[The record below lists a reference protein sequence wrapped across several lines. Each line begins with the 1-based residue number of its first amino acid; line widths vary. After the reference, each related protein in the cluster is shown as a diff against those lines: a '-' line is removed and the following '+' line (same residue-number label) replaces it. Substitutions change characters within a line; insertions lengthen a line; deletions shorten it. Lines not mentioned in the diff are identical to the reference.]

1 MSFVKLNKA
10 VELLGLHPNTL
21 RRFAD
26 NGTIEAIKTPGGQR
40 LYNVASYTGKSK
52 LPVTICYC
60 RVSSS
65 KQRAD
70 LDSQIA
76 YMRGLYPQAEVITDI
91 ASGLNYKR
99 KGLKALLG
107 RAMSGDKLTIVVAHK
122 DRLARF
128 GVELIEWVLQ
138 SNGSQLVV
146 LNQSISDPQRELT
159 EDLLAIIHIFSCR
172 LYGQSV
178 GRVSRPARYTN
189 NKVQQD
195 SGVCDNSAEGHL
207 GAVVRD
213 LQSSLQQ
220 IN

>member
-26 NGTIEAIKTPGGQR
+26 NGTIKAIKTPGGQR
-40 LYNVASYTGKSK
+40 LYDVASYTGSSK
-52 LPVTICYC
+52 LPVTVCYC

-70 LDSQIA
+70 LDSQIT
-76 YMRGLYPQAEVITDI
+76 YLRGLYPQAEIITDI

-107 RAMSGDKLTIVVAHK
+107 RAMSGDKLTVVVAHK

-128 GVELIEWVLQ
+128 GVDLIEWILQ
-138 SNGSQLVV
+138 SNGSELLV
-146 LNQSISDPQRELT
+146 LNQSVSNPQRELT

-172 LYGQSV
+172 LYGQ
-178 GRVSRPARYTN
+178 RRYTG
-189 NKVQQD
+189 NKVQKD
-195 SGVCDNSAEGHL
+195 SSVPNNNPEGHI

-213 LQSSLQQ
+213 LKSSLQQ
-220 IN
+220 VD

>member
-40 LYNVASYTGKSK
+40 LYNIASYTGTSK

-76 YMRGLYPQAEVITDI
+76 YMRGLYPQAEIITDI
-91 ASGLNYKR
+91 ASGLNSFSAVIELAKKENISLIIYSNTFSEETMLV
-99 KGLKALLG
+99 LK
-107 RAMSGDKLTIVVAHK
+107 MFMEV
-122 DRLARF
+122 F
-128 GVELIEWVLQ
+128 ELNA
-138 SNGSQLVV
+138 SPN
-146 LNQSISDPQRELT
+146 
-159 EDLLAIIHIFSCR
+159 
-172 LYGQSV
+172 
-178 GRVSRPARYTN
+178 
-189 NKVQQD
+189 
-195 SGVCDNSAEGHL
+195 
-207 GAVVRD
+207 
-213 LQSSLQQ
+213 
-220 IN
+220 

>member
-1 MSFVKLNKA
+1 MGCS
-10 VELLGLHPNTL
+10 
-21 RRFAD
+21 
-26 NGTIEAIKTPGGQR
+26 
-40 LYNVASYTGKSK
+40 LYDVASYTGTSK
-52 LPVTICYC
+52 LPTVVCYC

-76 YMRGLYPQAEVITDI
+76 YMRGLYPQAEIITDI

-99 KGLKALLG
+99 KGLKTLLARG
-107 RAMSGDKLTIVVAHK
+107 LSGDQLTVVVAHK

-128 GVELIEWVLQ
+128 GVELIEWILQ
-138 SNGSQLVV
+138 SCGSELLV

-159 EDLLAIIHIFSCR
+159 EDLLAIIQIFSCR
-172 LYGQSV
+172 LYGQ
-178 GRVSRPARYTN
+178 RRYTN
-189 NKVQQD
+189 NKMSKD
-195 SGVCDNSAEGHL
+195 SSISDSSTEEHF

-220 IN
+220 ID

>member
-1 MSFVKLNKA
+1 MAFVKLNKA

-26 NGTIEAIKTPGGQR
+26 NGTIQAIKTPGGQR
-40 LYNVASYTGKSK
+40 LYDVASYTGKSTQTA
-52 LPVTICYC
+52 TICYC
-60 RVSSS
+60 RVSSH
-65 KQRAD
+65 KQSAD

-76 YMRGLYPQAEVITDI
+76 YLRGLYPQAEIITDI

-99 KGLKALLG
+99 KGLKALLE

-122 DRLARF
+122 DRIARF
-128 GVELIEWVLQ
+128 GVELIEWILQ
-138 SNGSQLVV
+138 SCGSQLVV

-159 EDLLAIIHIFSCR
+159 EDLLAIIHIYPTGDFVYSCR
-172 LYGQSV
+172 LYGQ
-178 GRVSRPARYTN
+178 RRYTD
-189 NKVQQD
+189 NKVQKD
-195 SGVCDNSAEGHL
+195 SSVSHDSPEEHI

-213 LQSSLQQ
+213 LKSSLQQ

>member
-26 NGTIEAIKTPGGQR
+26 NGTIDSIKTPGGQR

-60 RVSSS
+60 RVSSN

-76 YMRGLYPQAEVITDI
+76 YMRSLYPQAEVITDI

-99 KGLKALLG
+99 KGLKTLLE
-107 RAMSGDKLTIVVAHK
+107 RSMSGDKLTVVVAHK
-122 DRLARF
+122 DRIARF
-128 GVELIEWVLQ
+128 GVELIEWILQ

-172 LYGQSV
+172 LYGQ
-178 GRVSRPARYTN
+178 RRYTN
-189 NKVQQD
+189 NQMQKD
-195 SGVCDNSAEGHL
+195 SGVPDDSPKANLS
-207 GAVVRD
+207 AVVRD

-220 IN
+220 ID

>member
-1 MSFVKLNKA
+1 MAFVKLNKA

-26 NGTIEAIKTPGGQR
+26 NGTIQAIKTPGGQR
-40 LYNVASYTGKSK
+40 LYDVTSYTGTSTQTA
-52 LPVTICYC
+52 TICYC
-60 RVSSS
+60 RVSSH
-65 KQRAD
+65 KQKTD

-76 YMRGLYPQAEVITDI
+76 YLRGLYPQAEIITDI

-99 KGLKALLG
+99 KGLKAILE
-107 RAMSGDKLTIVVAHK
+107 RAMSRDKLTVVVAHK
-122 DRLARF
+122 DRIARF
-128 GVELIEWVLQ
+128 GVELIEWILQ
-138 SNGSQLVV
+138 SCGSQLVV

-172 LYGQSV
+172 LYGQ
-178 GRVSRPARYTN
+178 RRYTN
-189 NKVQQD
+189 NKVQKD
-195 SGVCDNSAEGHL
+195 SSVSHDSPEEHI

-213 LQSSLQQ
+213 LKGSLQQ

>member
-26 NGTIEAIKTPGGQR
+26 NGTIKAIKTPGGQR
-40 LYNVASYTGKSK
+40 LYDVASYTGTSK
-52 LPVTICYC
+52 LPVVVCYC

-65 KQRAD
+65 KQRVD

-76 YMRGLYPQAEVITDI
+76 YMRGLYPQAEIISDI

-107 RAMSGDKLTIVVAHK
+107 RAMSGDKLTVVVAHK

-128 GVELIEWVLQ
+128 GVELLEWILQ
-138 SNGSQLVV
+138 SCGSELVV
-146 LNQSISDPQRELT
+146 LNQSVSDPQRELT

-172 LYGQSV
+172 LYGQ
-178 GRVSRPARYTN
+178 RRYTN
-189 NKVQQD
+189 NKMQKD
-195 SGVCDNSAEGHL
+195 SSIPDNTTEGHL
-207 GAVVRD
+207 SAVVRD

-220 IN
+220 VD

>member
-1 MSFVKLNKA
+1 MSFVKLSKA

-26 NGTIEAIKTPGGQR
+26 NGTIKAIKTPGGQR
-40 LYNVASYTGKSK
+40 LYDVASYTGTSK
-52 LPVTICYC
+52 LPITICYC

-76 YMRGLYPQAEVITDI
+76 YMRGLYPEAEIISDV

-99 KGLKALLG
+99 KGLKAILE
-107 RAMSGDKLTIVVAHK
+107 RAMSGDKFTVVVAHK

-128 GVELIEWVLQ
+128 GFELIEWVIQ
-138 SNGSQLVV
+138 SNGGEIMV
-146 LNQSISDPQRELT
+146 LNQQVSDPQRELT

-172 LYGQSV
+172 LYGQRRYKGDQV
-178 GRVSRPARYTN
+178 QKNQGVSDN
-189 NKVQQD
+189 NAKENL
-195 SGVCDNSAEGHL
+195 S
-207 GAVVRD
+207 AVVRD
-213 LQSSLQQ
+213 LKSGLQQ
-220 IN
+220 DD

>member
-1 MSFVKLNKA
+1 MSFVKLSKA

-26 NGTIEAIKTPGGQR
+26 NGTIKAIKTPGGQR
-40 LYNVASYTGKSK
+40 LYDVASYTGTSK
-52 LPVTICYC
+52 LPITICYC

-76 YMRGLYPQAEVITDI
+76 YMRGLYPEAEIISDV

-99 KGLKALLG
+99 KGLKAILE
-107 RAMSGDKLTIVVAHK
+107 RTMSGDKFTVVVAHK

-128 GVELIEWVLQ
+128 GFELIEWIIQ
-138 SNGSQLVV
+138 SNGGEIMV
-146 LNQSISDPQRELT
+146 LNQQVSDPQRELT

-172 LYGQSV
+172 LYGQRRYKGDQV
-178 GRVSRPARYTN
+178 QKNQGVSDN
-189 NKVQQD
+189 NAKENL
-195 SGVCDNSAEGHL
+195 S
-207 GAVVRD
+207 AVVRD
-213 LQSSLQQ
+213 LKSGLQQ
-220 IN
+220 DD